1 LGGFTDGGESSSAI
15 MSIDSTKRKLKRTP
29 YYPIISLTEEDFEGI
44 DKNLDD
50 PMVISIVATNFLVK
64 KVIVDQGSS
73 TDLSYLPTLRKM
85 GIPKRELRLI
95 DGNLIGFSRE

>member
-1 LGGFTDGGESSSAI
+1 MAGKRHLWAVL
-15 MSIDSTKRKLKRTP
+15 SIDSIERKLKKIP
-29 YYPIISLTEEDFEGI
+29 YYPTISFTEENFEGI
-44 DKNLDD
+44 EKSLDD